1 VVAAPPDGRAPVLG
15 LRTGRRQRVLR
26 NHGVIVRIRCDEPC
40 TYRVGARLNIRR
52 GKRKIRTRQATG
64 SLAVVNRTKR
74 LRLRFSRPSARTL
87 RRALRRKKR
96 VRVRVEVRVR
106 DRSGNLRRGSRLL
119 RLVR

>member
-1 VVAAPPDGRAPVLG
+1 VLG

-26 NHGVIVRIRCDEPC
+26 NRGVIVRVRCDEPC

-52 GKRKIRTRQATG
+52 GKRKIRARQATG
-64 SLAVVNRTKR
+64 SMVANRTKR
-74 LRLRFSRPSARTL
+74 LRLRFSKPSARTL